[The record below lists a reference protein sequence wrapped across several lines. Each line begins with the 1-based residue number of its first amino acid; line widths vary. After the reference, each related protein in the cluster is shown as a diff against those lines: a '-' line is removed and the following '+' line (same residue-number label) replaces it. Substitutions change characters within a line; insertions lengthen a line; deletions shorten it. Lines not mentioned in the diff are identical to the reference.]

1 MGNFDFKSIKLNYK
15 KISNEISKNKS
26 KDYENLLAKELAI
39 GKFARQNG
47 ISDFNEIKICKID
60 TDTKDKITS
69 YNFTLEAEK
78 IEKNI
83 IKSIKKQVKICLK
96 N

>member
-1 MGNFDFKSIKLNYK
+1 MADFDIKSIKLNYK
-15 KISNEISKNKS
+15 KFSNKISKNKS

-47 ISDFNEIKICKID
+47 ISDFNEIKICKVD
-60 TDTKDKITS
+60 TNTKDETTS
-69 YNFTLEAEK
+69 YKFTLEAIKKENN
-78 IEKNI
+78 ITKN
-83 IKSIKKQVKICLK
+83 IKKQVKICLK